1 MMLGVSGDA
10 MLRYVEAGGMMLA
23 LALGFAIVLL
33 IASVRLKVEV
43 DPKVEQVYAVLPHL
57 DCGACGFAGC
67 SGYAKGVIADPELIG
82 KCSPGGPKTSEAI
95 GRILC
100 LQISDA
106 GAPKRPIVHCHARRD
121 DKTFYAEYAGLPS
134 CTSANALANVQACK
148 FGCLGYGDCVR
159 ACKFDALHVIDG
171 LSTVDYDKCTGC
183 GACARACP
191 RSLIEMV
198 PFSQE
203 NMLTVACSNK
213 ETGRVVR
220 GMCKVGCIGCG
231 LCARQSDLFAVADN
245 LARMDYAGYQPSEA
259 TETAVAKCP
268 TKVIVYRG
276 KTAPAEHLEQEQVE
290 AAKSA

>member
-1 MMLGVSGDA
+1 MTDSLFIGRCG
-10 MLRYVEAGGMMLA
+10 E
-23 LALGFAIVLL
+23 
-33 IASVRLKVEV
+33 RL
-43 DPKVEQVYAVLPHL
+43 
-57 DCGACGFAGC
+57 
-67 SGYAKGVIADPELIG
+67 
-82 KCSPGGPKTSEAI
+82 PKTSEAI

-148 FGCLGYGDCVR
+148 FGCLGFGDCVR

-171 LSTVDYDKCTGC
+171 LSTVDYAKCTGC
-183 GACARACP
+183 GACAQTCP
-191 RSLIEMV
+191 RFLIEMV

-231 LCARQSDLFAVADN
+231 LCARQSDLFTVADN
-245 LARMDYAGYQPSEA
+245 LARMDYVRYQPSEA
-259 TETAVAKCP
+259 TQTARTKCP

-276 KTAPAEHLEQEQVE
+276 KTAPAEHADPGPVE
-290 AAKSA
+290 AARSA